1 MNEFERM
8 CRLVHRVYEDMIDSH
23 EPYFDGPIRDD
34 AWSEGLR
41 NEFREGVVEQLQI
54 EINDF
59 VEGA

>member
-34 AWSEGLR
+34 AWGEGLR
-41 NEFREGVVEQLQI
+41 NEFRENVVEQLQI
-54 EINDF
+54 EINGF
-59 VEGA
+59 VGDA

>member
-1 MNEFERM
+1 
-8 CRLVHRVYEDMIDSH
+8 MIDSH

-41 NEFREGVVEQLQI
+41 NEFRENVVEQLQI

>member
-8 CRLVHRVYEDMIDSH
+8 CQLVHRVYEDMIDSH
-23 EPYFDGPIRDD
+23 EPYFDGLIRDA

-59 VEGA
+59 VRGS